1 MLLSMSPWQIEFEE
15 KLAVTDYKGNEVGH
29 LEVCLW
35 SCKSNNLCIFHKLDE
50 NCWLIIAK
58 NYFSTIYHKICESV
72 LDLQYLRVG
81 WVAYLAN
88 QVEVLPCNP
97 DGTMISDDDDPFV
110 EDPSELVSYNEDMC
124 GITWSLGW
132 QKYKLFNK
140 NQGSRRTTIK
150 VQ

>member
-1 MLLSMSPWQIEFEE
+1 
-15 KLAVTDYKGNEVGH
+15 
-29 LEVCLW
+29 
-35 SCKSNNLCIFHKLDE
+35 
-50 NCWLIIAK
+50 
-58 NYFSTIYHKICESV
+58 V

-124 GITWSLGW
+124 GIT
-132 QKYKLFNK
+132 
-140 NQGSRRTTIK
+140 
-150 VQ
+150 